1 MSAHIYIAQIQMQP
15 NCLIAQKYVAQ
26 LSANFYTAQIHMKP
40 NCLIAQTYV
49 AQLSENTL
57 DSIVLFLK
65 SISFIAQIHM

>member
-1 MSAHIYIAQIQMQP
+1 MQST
-15 NCLIAQKYVAQ
+15 CLIAQKYVAQ
-26 LSANFYTAQIHMKP
+26 LSANSYTAQIHMQP

-49 AQLSENTL
+49 AQLSANTL